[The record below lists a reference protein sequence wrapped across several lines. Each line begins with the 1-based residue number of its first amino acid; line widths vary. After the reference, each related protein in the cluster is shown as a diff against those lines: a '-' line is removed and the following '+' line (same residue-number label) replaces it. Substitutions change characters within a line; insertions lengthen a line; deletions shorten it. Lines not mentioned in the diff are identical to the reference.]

1 MDLTT
6 HELMVAALAGV
17 LIRTVTAITPL
28 DGVLPEKEVEPVV
41 RAVMYR
47 AGMEPATIV
56 NELQRDE
63 WKCWPVRLAEMPA
76 RERLILIAAILAVY
90 NA

>member
-41 RAVMYR
+41 R
-47 AGMEPATIV
+47 
-56 NELQRDE
+56 LS
-63 WKCWPVRLAEMPA
+63 
-76 RERLILIAAILAVY
+76 LIHI
-90 NA
+90 